1 MQIDKEENKLKL
13 IPKCEIYIQ
22 YILEMLNKLPRT
34 EKFNICNVYK
44 NIMYGM
50 LENIFYLQ
58 KIEIKNWISIL
69 NKIDAQLNIQRCLL
83 RIMYKN
89 RYIDYKKFNVSI
101 KYIGEI
107 GQIVGGLYKYYA
119 KNSKK

>member
-34 EKFNICNVYK
+34 EKFNICNEYK

>member
-1 MQIDKEENKLKL
+1 
-13 IPKCEIYIQ
+13 
-22 YILEMLNKLPRT
+22 MLNKLPRT
-34 EKFNICNVYK
+34 EKFNICNEYK

-119 KNSKK
+119 KNNKK